1 MEVIIIGAG
10 KVGYTLA
17 KFLSNEGDNITVID
31 NNIHALN
38 SIIEKLDVMG
48 IKGNGTSLNVL
59 HEAGVSKVDLVISVT
74 GSDEVNML
82 CS

>member
-31 NNIHALN
+31 NNIEVLN
-38 SIIEKLDVMG
+38 SIIEKLDVIII
-48 IKGNGTSLNVL
+48 IKKTV
-59 HEAGVSKVDLVISVT
+59 ADLV
-74 GSDEVNML
+74 
-82 CS
+82 

>member
-31 NNIHALN
+31 NNIEALN

-48 IKGNGTSLNVL
+48 VKGNGTSLKYSPGWN
-59 HEAGVSKVDLVISVT
+59 K
-74 GSDEVNML
+74 
-82 CS
+82 